1 MKYNIAYCGLDCTK
15 CDAYIATLSNDN
27 VLRKKTAKLWS
38 EMNNAPITAEMIN
51 CMGCRENGIKTPYCE
66 SMCQIRQCALQ
77 KKINTCAECSLI
89 EMCET
94 VKPVLANSAEAQENI
109 KMLKQKSEQLF
120 Q

>member
-38 EMNNAPITAEMIN
+38 EMNNAPITAEMIS
-51 CMGCRENGIKTPYCE
+51 CRGRRENGIKTTYCE
-66 SMCQIRQCALQ
+66 SMCQIWQCALQ
-77 KKINTCAECSLI
+77 KKTSTCAECSLI